1 MSIVQQLVRDPHCLR
16 HSIEARVISD
26 RFSEDA
32 LGSVRVTEYV
42 LGPDRLK
49 QVMLNG
55 ATVRVVKTRI
65 ALKA

>member
-1 MSIVQQLVRDPHCLR
+1 MSIVQKLVIDPHCLR
-16 HSIEARVISD
+16 HAADARVISD
-26 RFSEDA
+26 RICEDA
-32 LGSVRVTEYV
+32 RGSVRVTEYV

>member
-1 MSIVQQLVRDPHCLR
+1 MSIVQKLVRDPHCLR
-16 HSIEARVISD
+16 HATDARVISD

-65 ALKA
+65 ALKV